1 MFQPCPAGRST
12 TVTDTAPFALIV
24 LLTAAVGLVAVLS
37 SRLTERVKLPS
48 PALVLVGAAIAVK
61 VIPDGRTTDNLAGL
75 PGDAWVSFVVRDGQL
90 VPIGAKTR
98 LQPGDDVLVLAD
110 PGLHDK
116 LVTAFEGPPAS

>member
-1 MFQPCPAGRST
+1 
-12 TVTDTAPFALIV
+12 VTDTAPFALIV